1 MSRFVRSAG
10 LVVAAALVTG
20 CGTQPVVGVLVAD
33 SGAASPYGA
42 SMRRGIELGLE
53 SAPAAADGSVQVVWA
68 DSASDPET
76 ARARARSL
84 VQESGAT
91 LLVPA
96 ITSGEAAAVLEV
108 LEEQD
113 AVGLS
118 PSASAPGLTRSSRR
132 FFRLFP
138 SDELEGRRAG
148 RFLREEKGASDV
160 IVLAAGSEQAQGI
173 EPPFRE
179 MYESA
184 LEGRVVSRV
193 VIGEPGWEERARQAL
208 AADPP
213 DAAYVIGYIED
224 TVAAVA
230 VLRDQGF
237 QGPICV
243 TSAAVNGERLAREP
257 ERLAGVFVPLPAFD
271 VDSEVVA
278 IREFVASYRSRYGA
292 DPDIYAAHAYDA
304 IRLALQVATD
314 AAVFESAEIRKQL
327 QFGIEEF
334 PGVTG
339 VIRFT
344 EYGDVHRNPIM
355 FIVADG
361 GLDNYEEYLKRERAA
376 IRERIRRLLAS

>member
-1 MSRFVRSAG
+1 MSRFVRPAG
-10 LVVAAALVTG
+10 LVVAVALAAG
-20 CGTQPVVGVLVAD
+20 CGSQPVVGVLVAD
-33 SGAASPYGA
+33 SGAAAPYGA

-53 SAPAAADGSVQVVWA
+53 SSSAAADGSVQVVWA
-68 DSASDPET
+68 DSASDPDT

-84 VQESGAT
+84 VQEHGAT

-108 LEEQD
+108 LEEHD

-118 PSASAPGLTRSSRR
+118 PSASAPALTRASRR

-160 IVLAAGSEQAQGI
+160 IVLAADSEQARGI

-179 MYESA
+179 MFESA
-184 LEGRVVSRV
+184 LEGRVVARV
-193 VIGEPGWEERARQAL
+193 VIGDPGWRERARQAL
-208 AADPP
+208 VDVTP
-213 DAAYVIGYIED
+213 DGAYVVGYVEE

-230 VLRDQGF
+230 ALREGGF
-237 QGPICV
+237 EGPICV
-243 TSAAVNGERLAREP
+243 TSAAVNGERLAKESQL
-257 ERLAGVFVPLPAFD
+257 LAGVFVPLPAFD
-271 VDSEVVA
+271 VDSEVAA
-278 IREFVASYRSRYGA
+278 IREFVTSYRERHGA

-304 IRLALQVATD
+304 IRLALEVAAD

-361 GLDNYEEYLKRERAA
+361 SLDNYEEYLKRERAA